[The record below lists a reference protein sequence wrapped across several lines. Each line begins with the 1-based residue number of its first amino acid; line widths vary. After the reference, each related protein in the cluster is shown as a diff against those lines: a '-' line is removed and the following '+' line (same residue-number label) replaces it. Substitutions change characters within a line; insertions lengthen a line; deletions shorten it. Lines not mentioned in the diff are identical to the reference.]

1 MKSEGAGAAIAE
13 RLQPDPYYDLY
24 RHFRTL
30 SLFGTARQHD
40 SDCVM
45 HFRRNDCH
53 SSGIRCAENLHHSPN
68 LLVMIMRKL
77 MLKVRNHF

>member
-1 MKSEGAGAAIAE
+1 MRAPGKSEGAGAAIAE

-40 SDCVM
+40 SDCVVLE
-45 HFRRNDCH
+45 HKARTGNLADLLPKERL
-53 SSGIRCAENLHHSPN
+53 SLIRYSL
-68 LLVMIMRKL
+68 R
-77 MLKVRNHF
+77 